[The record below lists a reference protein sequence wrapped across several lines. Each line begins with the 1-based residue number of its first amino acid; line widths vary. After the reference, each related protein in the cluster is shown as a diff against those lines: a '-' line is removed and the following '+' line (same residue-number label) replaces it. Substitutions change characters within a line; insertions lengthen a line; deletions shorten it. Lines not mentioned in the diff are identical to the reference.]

1 MVSDQR
7 GISLLENLI
16 AVALVALIV
25 SAYLT
30 LLNTGFKSAALG
42 DAQVTAQNLVR
53 VELEYI
59 RSQGYFE
66 PPTSPY
72 RIPPGDDPGAYAV
85 PPPGVTLLPGFE
97 MTLEIKQYCDAT
109 TCYPIAEIQQVTAIV
124 SREGRPLASVADLKT
139 SR

>member
-1 MVSDQR
+1 MVGDQR

-30 LLNTGFKSAALG
+30 LLNTGFKSADLG
-42 DAQVTAQNLVR
+42 DAKVTAQNLVR
-53 VELEYI
+53 VELEHI

-72 RIPPGDDPGAYAV
+72 LIPPGSDPGAYAV
-85 PPPGVTLLPGFE
+85 PPPGVTLLAGYE

-109 TCYPIAEIQQVTAIV
+109 TCYPLAEIQQVTASV

>member
-1 MVSDQR
+1 MVGDQR

-59 RSQGYFE
+59 R
-66 PPTSPY
+66 
-72 RIPPGDDPGAYAV
+72 A
-85 PPPGVTLLPGFE
+85 
-97 MTLEIKQYCDAT
+97 
-109 TCYPIAEIQQVTAIV
+109 
-124 SREGRPLASVADLKT
+124 
-139 SR
+139 

>member
-1 MVSDQR
+1 MVGDQR

-30 LLNTGFKSAALG
+30 LLNTGFKTADQS
-42 DAQVTAQNLVR
+42 DANVTAQNLVR
-53 VELEYI
+53 VELEHI
-59 RSQGYFE
+59 RSQDYFE

-72 RIPPGDDPGAYAV
+72 LIPPGSDPGAYAV
-85 PPPGVTLLPGFE
+85 PPPGVTLPSGFE
-97 MTLEIKQYCDAT
+97 MTVEITQYCDAT
-109 TCYPIAEIQQVTAIV
+109 TCYPLAEIQQVTTSV